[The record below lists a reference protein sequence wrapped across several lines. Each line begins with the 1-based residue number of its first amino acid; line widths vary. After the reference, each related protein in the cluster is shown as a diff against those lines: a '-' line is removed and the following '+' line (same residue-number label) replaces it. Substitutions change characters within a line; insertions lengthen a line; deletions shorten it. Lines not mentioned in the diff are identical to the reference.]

1 MMKRRTTS
9 FALWKTRA
17 HSSLSFSGLTGDC
30 KDCGASLVLLMVS
43 AMPCNDNSSPSP
55 TVMRL
60 QGKEEDTQVN
70 GKFANKTRSEIS
82 RRRIEIR
89 RGKHVFN
96 NQFSEQNYKQRFR
109 DDTNDPSIP
118 KNGLHRQNNEE
129 KLRSE
134 SRSES
139 SSVKNSASSP
149 VNLDERKS
157 LVDDSINAM
166 SIGNTKAEAVD
177 VSRHVGEDLISGYSK
192 IKCQEGARC
201 NIESNPEEGNG
212 IDVRGACI
220 SIEKVE
226 DEKRH
231 EEFNVTRVGPEQND
245 VPFAPV
251 KEMEHVTP
259 RAVRCM
265 GFKLNSNGLVSETQA
280 TKSSW
285 VAAVD
290 ARYNAYLNSCI
301 AENPIGVEHC
311 EVALCYCFHWW
322 LIFAAIDRLYN
333 ENGPVQF
340 QLCFKRLLRRHIYLD
355 QWDRAVVLCGLQINP
370 SVWVFSI
377 WRC

>member
-1 MMKRRTTS
+1 MVRN
-9 FALWKTRA
+9 LW
-17 HSSLSFSGLTGDC
+17 
-30 KDCGASLVLLMVS
+30 
-43 AMPCNDNSSPSP
+43 SPSP
-55 TVMRL
+55 LTLKRIADLFGSFEAFGENFKHLIDCEKVTLLITTNQSNRIQDLEVGNRTYEVNVM
-60 QGKEEDTQVN
+60 
-70 GKFANKTRSEIS
+70 EI
-82 RRRIEIR
+82 
-89 RGKHVFN
+89 G
-96 NQFSEQNYKQRFR
+96 FR